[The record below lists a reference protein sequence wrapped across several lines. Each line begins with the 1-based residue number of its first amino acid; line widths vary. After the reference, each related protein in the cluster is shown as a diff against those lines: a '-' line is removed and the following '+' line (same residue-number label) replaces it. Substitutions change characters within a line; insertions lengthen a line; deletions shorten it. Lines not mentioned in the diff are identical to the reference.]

1 RQARQFGFNIDQ
13 RRLLLGL
20 YKNPQ
25 RRSAEVHQLVSDK
38 LEEVD
43 AHIRELGETRDLLAK
58 LVGACANDE
67 DADCTIIDT
76 LASQQERTQTMA
88 EIKR

>member
-1 RQARQFGFNIDQ
+1 M
-13 RRLLLGL
+13 LGL

-25 RRSAEVHQLVSDK
+25 RRSTEVHQLVSDK

-43 AHIRELGETRDLLAK
+43 AHIRELGETRDLLAR

-67 DADCTIIDT
+67 DAECAIIDT
-76 LASQQERTQTMA
+76 LAGQQEQSQVV
-88 EIKR
+88 EESKP